1 MAAARQQLHWRWL
14 GNEQRW
20 IRPPREAQGGGERL
34 FMDACV
40 NLKGQGLEEID
51 SRRAADSHSATG
63 KRLKV
68 MLVITGMSMGGAEKV
83 VANLADAL
91 SAGGCEVLIV
101 YLKAKPFQV
110 APHSPEVGVVC
121 VDINSPLDFFSGYA
135 KFRKVVRDFRPDVVH
150 SHMFHAAMLTRL
162 ARLTTSIPNMVS
174 TVHTAHDGGRLR
186 ALAYRATDRLTD
198 ISTNVSCEAV
208 EIFVDKGAVREGR
221 MVPIH
226 NGIAVDQFRPVPGAR
241 EKVRAAFGIEP
252 DCKLYVAAGRL
263 SPMKDYP
270 NMFRALAL
278 LPPDMKFKL
287 LIAGDGVLRPSL
299 ERMVAD
305 LDLSRRVHFLGIRGD
320 VAELMSAADVF
331 VLSSSGEGF
340 ALVVAE
346 AMACESVVVATD
358 CGGVRE
364 VMGDAG
370 FLVPRRDPGALAAAL
385 RAASSLDEPAALEM
399 GKAARRR
406 VVKLYS
412 FDRAVER
419 WQQFYRNLVG
429 GTDRRFDKRRA
440 VG

>member
-1 MAAARQQLHWRWL
+1 MEVCA
-14 GNEQRW
+14 
-20 IRPPREAQGGGERL
+20 
-34 FMDACV
+34 D
-40 NLKGQGLEEID
+40 LKGQALEQMH
-51 SRRAADSHSATG
+51 SRRVAGSRPATG
-63 KRLKV
+63 KRMKV

-91 SAGGCEVLIV
+91 AQSGCEVLIV

-110 APHSPEVGVVC
+110 SPQSPDVRVVC
-121 VDINSPLDFFSGYA
+121 VGINSVFDFFSGYA
-135 KFRKVVRDFRPDVVH
+135 KFRRIVREFKPDVVH
-150 SHMFHAAMLTRL
+150 SHMFHATMLTRL
-162 ARLTTSIPNMVS
+162 ARLTTAIPSMIS
-174 TVHTAHDGGRLR
+174 TAHNAHDGGRLR

-208 EIFVDKGAVREGR
+208 EMFVDKGAVPEGR

-226 NGIAVDQFRPVPGAR
+226 NGIAVDKFQPVPDAR
-241 EKVRAAFGIEP
+241 EKVRAAFGIAP

-263 SPMKDYP
+263 SILKDYP
-270 NMFRALAL
+270 NMFQALVR
-278 LPPDMKFKL
+278 LPSELEFKL
-287 LIAGDGVLRPSL
+287 LIAGDGVLRDSL
-299 ERMVAD
+299 EKMVSE
-305 LDLSRRVHFLGIRGD
+305 LGLESRVQFLGIRGD

-346 AMACESVVVATD
+346 AMACECVVVATD

-364 VMGDAG
+364 VLGDDG
-370 FLVPRRDPGALAAAL
+370 FLVPSRDPDALAQAL
-385 RAASSLDEPAALEM
+385 VAASALGKDEATAM

-406 VVKLYS
+406 VVNMYS

-419 WQQFYRNLVG
+419 WQQFYGNLVG
-429 GTDRRFDKRRA
+429 GSRPRFDKPRA